1 MVKVVTIHE
10 LKIAP
15 CYYEEVI
22 AYRKTFE
29 IRKNDR
35 NFQVG
40 DRVLLNEYVDGIY
53 TGNSMLFKITYITDY
68 GQINGYCVFSIYPV

>member
-1 MVKVVTIHE
+1 MVRVVTIHE

-15 CYYEEVI
+15 CYYGEVI

-35 NFQVG
+35 DFQVG
-40 DRVLLNEYVDGIY
+40 DRVRLNEYENGIY
-53 TGNSMLFKITYITDY
+53 TGNSMLFEITYINDY
-68 GQINGYCVFSIYPV
+68 CQINGYCVFSIYPV